1 MFSLSRFH
9 LFLIFTFLVISYQ
22 PARSTPENHR
32 YSVGDVVPLF
42 VNKVGPLNNPS
53 ETYHYYDLPFCLPDQ
68 IIEKKESLGE
78 ILNGDRLTNA
88 LYELKFRKNKIV
100 ETLCEK
106 QLTRDEVA
114 KFRDATKNDFYF
126 QMYYDD
132 LPLWGFV
139 GKVEETWFLDEM
151 KSRYYLFKHVQFD
164 ALYNE
169 DQIIDVHAFSDPT
182 DAVDITEDHETIV
195 TFTYSVLWNASST
208 RFENRMSKYS
218 RSSRLPQ
225 HLKIHWFSIINSLVI
240 VLILV
245 GMLAALFLRNLK
257 SDLTKYSHGD
267 EEEDKEEVGWKH
279 ISGDVFRYPPYTSL
293 LCAILGSG
301 TQLLSLVFFVFALAL
316 MGVLYPYNRGAL
328 LSSLVMTYALTS
340 VIAGYV
346 ASSFHSQFLGR
357 GWEKSVLLA
366 GVLYFGPV
374 FVTFSILN
382 TVSIYYR
389 TTTALPFGTIVLLL
403 LVWTLVSIPLLALG
417 GIFRYRFR
425 SEFQAPCATKKWPT
439 EIQPLAWYR
448 KTPAQMFLG
457 GFVPFSAIF
466 IELHYI
472 YTSIWSHKIYIV
484 YGILLVVFIILILVT
499 TILSIGLTYLQLT
512 AEDHEWWWRSL
523 LRAASTAIFMY
534 VYCIYYYT
542 QSSMNSFLQL
552 SFFFGYNALM
562 CYGFFLML
570 GTIGFI
576 ASLLFIQYIYRN
588 IKSE

>member
-1 MFSLSRFH
+1 MVKIIYL
-9 LFLIFTFLVISYQ
+9 LFL
-22 PARSTPENHR
+22 R
-32 YSVGDVVPLF
+32 VVHHPR
-42 VNKVGPLNNPS
+42 
-53 ETYHYYDLPFCLPDQ
+53 DQ